1 LTKTEPEGW
10 DGVRGGDSDAVML
23 RSAEADP
30 HIIEHTPRADTEAPA
45 DVA

>member
-1 LTKTEPEGW
+1 
-10 DGVRGGDSDAVML
+10 VRGGDSDAVML